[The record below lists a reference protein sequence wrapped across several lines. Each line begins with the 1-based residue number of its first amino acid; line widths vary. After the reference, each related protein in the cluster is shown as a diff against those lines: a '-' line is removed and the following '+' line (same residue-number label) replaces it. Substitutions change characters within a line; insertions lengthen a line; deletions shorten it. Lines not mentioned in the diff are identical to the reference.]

1 MPTKKAPALFKLNRV
16 PTNADVTAVCN
27 WMFILYS
34 VPMVDKRSAPEMKL
48 VASILHTFGILEP
61 DEFMER
67 YSSYVFGRVY
77 LPFKPTTTG
86 QPGSEILTIVHEYGH
101 AFQDRRAG
109 KGLEFEIDY
118 LDTKKRATI
127 EAECYALGPCL
138 SIRYPFSFVQPE
150 VLVARAIGSFRS
162 GYGAI
167 PASHLAIFD
176 RELRRRV
183 DQYRDDQQP
192 FNQHLRDVTNLLDRM
207 LVRRAP

>member
-1 MPTKKAPALFKLNRV
+1 MPKKTTPALFKLNRA
-16 PTNADVTAVCN
+16 PTKADVTAVCN
-27 WMFILYS
+27 WMFTLYG
-34 VPMVDKRSAPEMKL
+34 VPLVDKRSAPEMRL
-48 VASILHTFGILEP
+48 VASVLHTFGILEP

-67 YSSYVFGRVY
+67 FSTYLFGRVY
-77 LPFKPTTTG
+77 LPFRPGTTTD
-86 QPGSEILTIVHEYGH
+86 PASEIITIVHEYGH
-101 AFQDRRAG
+101 AFQDKRAG

-118 LDTKKRATI
+118 LDTKKRAVI

-150 VLVARAIGSFRS
+150 VQVARAIGSFRT

-183 DQYRDDQQP
+183 DQYRRDQQP
-192 FNQHLRDVTNLLDRM
+192 FNQHLRDVTNLLDRL
-207 LVRRAP
+207 LVRRTS